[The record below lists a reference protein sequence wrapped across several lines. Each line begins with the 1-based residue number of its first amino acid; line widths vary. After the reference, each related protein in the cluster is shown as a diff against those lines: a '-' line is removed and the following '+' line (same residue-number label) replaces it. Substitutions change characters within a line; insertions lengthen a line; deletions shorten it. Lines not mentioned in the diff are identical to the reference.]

1 MIPNA
6 FHCIRFGAC
15 HPGGHVNDCRIADG
29 GVRPQLFQVCALTAA
44 GADGKLSVFLQ
55 IGTMQMNAEF
65 NLNRCWWRRGH
76 GSAGTAAV

>member
-1 MIPNA
+1 MHSTA
-6 FHCIRFGAC
+6 SGLARVVQGAC
-15 HPGGHVNDCRIADG
+15 RGLRIADG

-44 GADGKLSVFLQ
+44 GADGKLSAFLQ

-76 GSAGTAAV
+76 GSAGMAAV